1 MKGVEENDKVALASS
16 AVQLS
21 LEVNS
26 NLIICLTES
35 GTMARWVS
43 RFRPKAF
50 ILAVGYFLRILGFID
65 NFNRSQDSVMKGL
78 SICRGIV
85 NLHVPE
91 KCKEINSMNTEGMD
105 ILAEYAIN
113 CGKKEKYCKKGDR
126 IILLQGF
133 FKDTPDKE
141 HYILKIMRV

>member
-1 MKGVEENDKVALASS
+1 MASS

-21 LEVNS
+21 FEINS

-50 ILAVGYFLRILGFID
+50 ILAVGYLLIFEKFLH
-65 NFNRSQDSVMKGL
+65 NFNRSHDGVMKGL
-78 SICRGIV
+78 AICRGIV

-91 KCKEINSMNTEGMD
+91 KCKEINSMNAVGMD
-105 ILAEYAIN
+105 MLTEYAIKS
-113 CGKKEKYCKKGDR
+113 GKEQNYCKKGDQV
-126 IILLQGF
+126 ILLQGF
-133 FKDTPDKE
+133 FKETPDKE
-141 HYILKIMRV
+141 HYILKIMKVF